1 MTPPESTGPPTEEAP
16 RKRKPKK
23 PAYDAR
29 KWLRHSKKF
38 PHMWCPGCGL
48 GIVLGSAI
56 RAFHDCGYTKD
67 ETVVVAGIG
76 CTGRIPVYVDC
87 NTLHT
92 THGRALTFATGIK
105 LAAPHLKVVVFMG
118 DGDALAIG
126 GNHFIHAARRNID
139 MTAVVVNNSIYGMT
153 GGQVSPT
160 TPHGSK
166 STTTPYGHFAQ
177 PFDTC
182 DLAIAAGATYVAR
195 STVAHAKH
203 VQKMIRLGLEHRGFS
218 MIEIVSNCH
227 TAFGR
232 LNKLG
237 SHVDMIRDMR
247 HGIAKYEPGAD
258 VEAARA
264 EGKHIIGILHHDE
277 EFPDFTKQKNAIM
290 EPYGSD
296 AETCNDDGA
305 NGK

>member
-1 MTPPESTGPPTEEAP
+1 MSSEEQQVAVEDEVRKAP
-16 RKRKPKK
+16 SKPV
-23 PAYDAR
+23 PYDAR

-38 PHMWCPGCGL
+38 PHLWCPGCGL
-48 GIVLGSAI
+48 GIILAAAI
-56 RAFHDCGYTKD
+56 RAFHQSGFTKD

-76 CTGRIPVYVDC
+76 CTGRIPVYIDC

-126 GNHFIHAARRNID
+126 GNHFIHSARRNID
-139 MTAVVVNNSIYGMT
+139 ITAIVVNNSIYGMT

-160 TPHGSK
+160 TPHGMR
-166 STTTPYGHFAQ
+166 STTTPYGQFAQ

-195 STVAHAKH
+195 STAAHSKH
-203 VQKMIRLGLEHRGFS
+203 MQKMFRDGLAHKGFS
-218 MIEIVSNCH
+218 MIEVVSNCH

-237 SHVDMIRDMR
+237 SHVDMIKDMR
-247 HGIAKYEPGAD
+247 HGIAKFKPGMD
-258 VEAARA
+258 IKEARK
-264 EGKHIIGILHHDE
+264 EGRQVIGVLHHDA
-277 EFPDFTKQKNAIM
+277 EFPDFTAQKKSIM
-290 EPYGSD
+290 EPQQTD
-296 AETCNDDGA
+296 AESCTS
-305 NGK
+305 